1 MNKPADDQKLTKEHG
16 EGNYKATEDYNRRTK
31 EFIGSGKVE
40 EAAAKAKPQSAEEK
54 DAMNAA
60 EEKGKARSKGED
72 SGKGM
77 GGKTDAK

>member
-40 EAAAKAKPQSAEEK
+40 DAAQKAKPQSAEEQ
-54 DAMNAA
+54 AEMTAA
-60 EEKGKARSKGED
+60 EEKAKAHSKGED

-77 GGKTDAK
+77 GGKTGK